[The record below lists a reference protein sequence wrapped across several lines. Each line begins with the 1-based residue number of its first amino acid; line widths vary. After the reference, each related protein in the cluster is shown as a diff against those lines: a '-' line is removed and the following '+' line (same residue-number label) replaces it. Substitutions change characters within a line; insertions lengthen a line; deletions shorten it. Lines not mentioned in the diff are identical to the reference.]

1 MSRRSI
7 SLFKKPARLASLAT
21 ALGIFALAACSA
33 PPDPSSFGSGSKSKV
48 AGSDPTGTFGDG
60 ASNNT
65 TGPGGTTTAAC
76 VPNKANA
83 EIPGNGCD
91 DDADGT
97 VDNAVTCDGA
107 LAGDSSA
114 EDFARTMG
122 ICQTAAKNGYGLV
135 SAKFT
140 RGYGREDLPKVQ
152 QHGVLSKFGNVLKP
166 REGGQLGVLS
176 TGYAQEFDGSPGAN
190 FGGDSNG
197 VDWFNS
203 QNNPGNGTAPPG
215 YPKPADTC
223 PIASGVNDLIDLRLE
238 LKAPPNATGIKF
250 DFNFHSGEWPVF
262 ICSPFN
268 DGFIAYLSAKGFNNG
283 TPENISFDSKNNPVS
298 VNNGFFDRCTAGA
311 QTGCDP
317 RAKPGVSTCP
327 GGAGELAG
335 TGFGNTGQFCPG
347 GGTSVSGGATG
358 WLSSQAPVTA
368 GETFTLDLMIWDT
381 GDGELDSSV
390 LLDNFQWVG
399 GKVVVTST
407 GRPTGPN

>member
-7 SLFKKPARLASLAT
+7 SLSFAT
-21 ALGIFALAACSA
+21 VAGLCAIAACSS
-33 PPDPSSFGSGSKSKV
+33 PPDLSGFGSGKAK
-48 AGSDPTGTFGDG
+48 GTGTGGDTTGSFGDG
-60 ASNNT
+60 TSNSSGTSAST
-65 TGPGGTTTAAC
+65 TGAC

-97 VDNAVTCDGA
+97 VDNVVTCDSA
-107 LAGDSSA
+107 LVGDGSP
-114 EDFARTMG
+114 EDFARSMG
-122 ICQTAAKNGYGLV
+122 ICQTATKNGYGLV

-140 RGYGREDLPKVQ
+140 RGHGRDDAPKAQ
-152 QHGVLSKFGNVLKP
+152 QHGVLPKFGNVLKP
-166 REGGQLGVLS
+166 REGQQLGVLS
-176 TGYAQEFDGSPGAN
+176 TGFAAEFDGSPGAQ

-215 YPKPADTC
+215 YPKAADTC
-223 PIASGVNDLIDLRLE
+223 PIATEVNDVIDLRLE
-238 LKAPPNATGIKF
+238 LKAPANATGIKF

-268 DGFIAYLSAKGFNNG
+268 DGFIAYLSAKGFNG
-283 TPENISFDSKNNPVS
+283 GAPENISFDAKNNPVS
-298 VNNGFFDRCTAGA
+298 VNNGFFDRCTAGT

-327 GGAGELAG
+327 GGPGELAG
-335 TGFGNTGQFCPG
+335 TGFGTTGQFCPG
-347 GGTSVSGGATG
+347 GGQSVSGGATG
-358 WLSSQAPVTA
+358 WLSSKAPVMA

-399 GKVVVTST
+399 GKAVVTST
-407 GRPTGPN
+407 DRPTGPN

>member
-7 SLFKKPARLASLAT
+7 SLSKLASFAT
-21 ALGIFALAACSA
+21 AVGLFAMAACSA
-33 PPDPSSFGSGSKSKV
+33 PPDPSGFGTGGKAKTSGTG
-48 AGSDPTGTFGDG
+48 ADPSGGTFGDG
-60 ASNNT
+60 TTSTGMPGAST
-65 TGPGGTTTAAC
+65 TGAC

-97 VDNAVTCDGA
+97 VDNVTVCDGM
-107 LAGDSSA
+107 LTGDGSP
-114 EDFARTMG
+114 EDFARSMG
-122 ICQTAAKNGYGLV
+122 ICQTVANNAYGLV

-152 QHGVLSKFGNVLKP
+152 QHGVLPKFGSVLKP
-166 REGGQLGVLS
+166 REGTQLGVLS
-176 TGYAQEFDGSPGAN
+176 TGYAQEYDGSPGAQ

-203 QNNPGNGTAPPG
+203 QSNPGNGTAPPG

-223 PIASGVNDLIDLRLE
+223 PIAAGVNDLIDLRLE
-238 LKAPPNATGIKF
+238 LKAPANATGIKF

-311 QTGCDP
+311 ETGCDP
-317 RAKPGVSTCP
+317 RAKPGISTCP
-327 GGAGELAG
+327 GGPSELAG
-335 TGFGNTGQFCPG
+335 TGFGTMGTFCPG
-347 GGTSVSGGATG
+347 GGPSVSGGATG

>member
-7 SLFKKPARLASLAT
+7 SLSKLASFAT
-21 ALGIFALAACSA
+21 ALGLFAMAACSA
-33 PPDPSSFGSGSKSKV
+33 PPDPSGFGTGGKAKNAGTGADPSG
-48 AGSDPTGTFGDG
+48 GTFGDTTTGTGMSG
-60 ASNNT
+60 AST
-65 TGPGGTTTAAC
+65 TGTC
-76 VPNKANA
+76 VPNKGNA

-91 DDADGT
+91 DDGDGT
-97 VDNAVTCDGA
+97 VDNAVVCDSM
-107 LAGDSSA
+107 LTGDGSP
-114 EDFARTMG
+114 EDFARSMG
-122 ICQTAAKNGYGLV
+122 ICQTVAQNQYGLV

-152 QHGVLSKFGNVLKP
+152 QHGVLPKFGNVLKP
-166 REGGQLGVLS
+166 REGTQLGVLS
-176 TGYAQEFDGSPGAN
+176 TGYAQEFDGSPGAQ

-223 PIASGVNDLIDLRLE
+223 PIATGVNDLIDLRLE

-317 RAKPGVSTCP
+317 RARPGVSTCP
-327 GGAGELAG
+327 AGPSELAG
-335 TGFGNTGQFCPG
+335 TGFGSTGQFCPG

-358 WLSSQAPVTA
+358 WLSSQAPVMA

>member
-7 SLFKKPARLASLAT
+7 SIITVVGLFT
-21 ALGIFALAACSA
+21 LAACSA
-33 PPDPSSFGSGSKSKV
+33 PAPSTFGSGAKKKSS
-48 AGSDPTGTFGDG
+48 GTDPTTGTFGDG
-60 ASNNT
+60 TDNSSSSSANT
-65 TGPGGTTTAAC
+65 TGTC
-76 VPNKANA
+76 VPTKGNA
-83 EIPGNGCD
+83 EIPGNNCD

-97 VDNAVTCDGA
+97 IDNVAVCDTQ
-107 LAGDSSA
+107 LTGDGSP
-114 EDFARTMG
+114 EDFARSMG
-122 ICQTAAKNGYGLV
+122 ICQTAASNGYGLV

-140 RGYGREDLPKVQ
+140 RGYQRDDLPKAQ
-152 QHGVLSKFGNVLKP
+152 QHGILPKFGNVLKP
-166 REGGQLGVLS
+166 REGQQLGVLS
-176 TGYAQEFDGSPGAN
+176 TGFAQEYDGSPGAA
-190 FGGDSNG
+190 FGSDSNG
-197 VDWFNS
+197 MDWWDS
-203 QNNPGNGTAPPG
+203 QRNPGNGTAPPG

-317 RAKPGVSTCP
+317 RAKPGISTCP
-327 GGAGELAG
+327 GGPDELAG
-335 TGFGNTGQFCPG
+335 TGFGTTGQFCPG

-407 GRPTGPN
+407 GRPSGPN

>member
-7 SLFKKPARLASLAT
+7 SIITVVGLF
-21 ALGIFALAACSA
+21 ALGACSA
-33 PPDPSSFGSGSKSKV
+33 PVPSTFGTGSKSKNS
-48 AGSDPTGTFGDG
+48 GGTDSNTGTFGDG
-60 ASNNT
+60 SNDPGSTGTAST
-65 TGPGGTTTAAC
+65 TGAC
-76 VPNKANA
+76 VPAKGNA
-83 EIPGNGCD
+83 EIPGNNCD

-97 VDNAVTCDGA
+97 IDNVTVCDTQ
-107 LAGDSSA
+107 LTGDGSP
-114 EDFARTMG
+114 EDFARSMG
-122 ICQTAAKNGYGLV
+122 ICQTATANGYGLV

-140 RGYGREDLPKVQ
+140 RGYQRDDLPKVQ
-152 QHGVLSKFGNVLKP
+152 QHGILPKFGNVLKP
-166 REGGQLGVLS
+166 REGQQLGVLS
-176 TGYAQEFDGSPGAN
+176 TGYAQEYDGAPGAN

-197 VDWFNS
+197 VDWFDS
-203 QNNPGNGTAPPG
+203 QRNPGNGTAPPG

-238 LKAPPNATGIKF
+238 LKAPANATGIKF

-283 TPENISFDSKNNPVS
+283 TPDNISFDSKNNPVS
-298 VNNGFFDRCTAGA
+298 VNNGFFDRCTPGA
-311 QTGCDP
+311 ETGCDP

-327 GGAGELAG
+327 GGPDELMG
-335 TGFGNTGQFCPG
+335 TGFGNSGQFCPG

-390 LLDNFQWVG
+390 LLDNFQWAS